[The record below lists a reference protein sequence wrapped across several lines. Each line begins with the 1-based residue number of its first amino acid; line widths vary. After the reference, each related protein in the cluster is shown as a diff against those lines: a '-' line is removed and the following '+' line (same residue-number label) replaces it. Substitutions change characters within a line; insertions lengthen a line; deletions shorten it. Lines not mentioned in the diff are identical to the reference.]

1 MIPNVRDTLNSAD
14 ENCADIKGNQA
25 LFPSIA
31 KPAKRHRAKIM
42 TLRDR
47 FEVENGTQ
55 NTDHAEAAQRA
66 ALKGDR
72 ALLRLLEDDAW
83 QSSQTNQYPRCSI
96 CADELPFSFYHCY
109 SCKDDKFDLCE
120 KCYMDGKWCLDLNH
134 RLLRTPPL
142 TKPRSFR
149 APGEKYYSGED
160 GNMLSFITNARS
172 PAGSRNCAVSIRSKE
187 SKDFKHEPLDTTPKR
202 VLPEF
207 GSLAEAAIAAVSNR
221 STACKEVTH
230 ESAGGDLHVIDNTA
244 HPPVVPKITSPVI
257 PVTITIPEIRMP
269 FQEK

>member
-1 MIPNVRDTLNSAD
+1 MIPNVRGTLNSV
-14 ENCADIKGNQA
+14 EESCADTKGNQA

-31 KPAKRHRAKIM
+31 EPVKRHRAKIT

-55 NTDHAEAAQRA
+55 NVDHSEAAQRA
-66 ALKGDR
+66 ALKGER
-72 ALLRLLEDDAW
+72 ALQRLLEDDAW
-83 QSSQTNQYPRCSI
+83 QNSQTNQYPRCSI
-96 CADELPFSFYHCY
+96 CTDELPLSFYHCY

-160 GNMLSFITNARS
+160 GTMLSFITAARS
-172 PAGSRNCAVSIRSKE
+172 PAGSRDSAVSMRSKE
-187 SKDFKHEPLDTTPKR
+187 SKEDNHEPPPKL

-207 GSLAEAAIAAVSNR
+207 GSLVEAAITAASKR
-221 STACKEVTH
+221 STAGKEVMH
-230 ESAGGDLHVIDNTA
+230 ESADAELTRG
-244 HPPVVPKITSPVI
+244 
-257 PVTITIPEIRMP
+257 
-269 FQEK
+269 